1 MQPNFIGL
9 GAARA
14 GSTWIARNLMQHP
27 DIFLPGKK
35 ELHYFDRNF
44 KNGISYYEAEYA
56 DWSGE
61 KAIGEITPQYF
72 HNQKVAELIREQF
85 PDIKLFVCL
94 RNPIQRAYSHYWRLV
109 AVSST
114 DGQESFEEVLNNNQ
128 EVLEVG
134 CYYDHLV
141 RFYQKFDPS
150 QILVLIF
157 DDLEADPETF
167 LSKIY
172 RFLDVEDRSA
182 TQLAQ
187 QRINA
192 AASLQGLGRS
202 KALWHIY
209 RVLRK
214 LGLNSAANKIERANR
229 SELPQMNPETKNYLI
244 SYYRDQTENL
254 QSLIERDLGFWLE

>member
-1 MQPNFIGL
+1 MRPNFIGL

-35 ELHYFDRNF
+35 ELHYFDRHF
-44 KNGISYYEAEYA
+44 ARGLSFYEQEFA

-61 KAIGEITPQYF
+61 TAIGEITPQYF
-72 HNQKVAELIREQF
+72 HNRQVAPLIREQF
-85 PDIKLFVCL
+85 PGIKLFVCL

-114 DGQESFEEVLNNNQ
+114 GESENFEEVLKKNR

-134 CYYDHLV
+134 CYYDHLC
-141 RFYQKFDPS
+141 RYFQNFDQK

-157 DDLEADPETF
+157 DDLETDPESF
-167 LSKIY
+167 LSTIY
-172 RFLDVEDRSA
+172 RFLNVEDRSA
-182 TQLAQ
+182 SQLAQ

-202 KALWHIY
+202 KTLWQLY
-209 RVLRK
+209 RILRK
-214 LGLNSAANKIERANR
+214 LGLYSIASKIERANR
-229 SELPQMNPETKNYLI
+229 SELPQMKPATKDYLI
-244 SYYRDQTENL
+244 TCYQQQIENL
-254 QSLIERDLGFWLE
+254 ESLIDRDLGSWLE